1 MIPQTRH
8 YVDRE
13 VIFNAFSE
21 SFVNYK
27 AFMVTFPS
35 RMWKDRGAEVF
46 RQITWVAGAN
56 HSTSPYA
63 MKEVAALCSFLLHKR
78 NILATRATVLYHEN
92 PKE

>member
-13 VIFNAFSE
+13 VIFNAFLEGS
-21 SFVNYK
+21 VNNK
-27 AFMVTFPS
+27 AFMATFTS
-35 RMWKDRGAEVF
+35 TMWEVHGAEF
-46 RQITWVAGAN
+46 YRNTTWVAGAN

-63 MKEVAALCSFLLHKR
+63 MKEAAALCSFLLHKR
-78 NILATRATVLYHEN
+78 NISATHAAVLYHEN

>member
-21 SFVNYK
+21 YFVNVK
-27 AFMVTFPS
+27 AFKATFTS
-35 RMWKDRGAEVF
+35 TMWKLHGAEVF

-56 HSTSPYA
+56 HSASPYA

-78 NILATRATVLYHEN
+78 NILATRAAVLYHEN
-92 PKE
+92 P

>member
-13 VIFNAFSE
+13 VIFNAFLE
-21 SFVNYK
+21 GFVNYK
-27 AFMVTFPS
+27 AFKATFPS
-35 RMWKDRGAEVF
+35 RMWEDRGAEVF
-46 RQITWVAGAN
+46 RNHKWVAGAN
-56 HSTSPYA
+56 HSASPYA
-63 MKEVAALCSFLLHKR
+63 MKEAAALCSFLLHKR